1 MAFMDMFRPQQQ
13 PQQQPQSQQSEVQS
27 KMAQLRSM
35 LSGDITPIM
44 QQASA
49 SGATCTLPDGSN
61 LTLQQLAQRFQ
72 GQSPADA
79 FKACGY
85 DFSEVMGIL
94 NS

>member
-1 MAFMDMFRPQQQ
+1 MGFMQQFQ
-13 PQQQPQSQQSEVQS
+13 PQAPQMQLKAQ
-27 KMAQLRSM
+27 MAQLRSM
-35 LSGDITPIM
+35 LSGDLTPLM

-49 SGATCTLPDGSN
+49 SGATCTLPDGSS

-72 GQSPADA
+72 GQSPTDA

-85 DFSEVMGIL
+85 DFAEVMGVL